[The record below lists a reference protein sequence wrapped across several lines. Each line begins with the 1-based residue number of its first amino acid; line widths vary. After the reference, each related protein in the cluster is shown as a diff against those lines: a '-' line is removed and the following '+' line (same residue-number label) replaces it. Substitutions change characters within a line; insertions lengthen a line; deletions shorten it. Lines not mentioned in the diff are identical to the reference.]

1 MSSCSALANAIQQI
15 ASQAGYFTLKLT
27 CSAELSFEDVF
38 RNFLRR
44 IPGTFYR
51 SEVDNPFAARRT
63 MQSFDE
69 LLPNGSFSGRPSDST
84 IVRLEPE
91 PETPRSVTP

>member
-1 MSSCSALANAIQQI
+1 MPVDNAGGSCQI

-63 MQSFDE
+63 V
-69 LLPNGSFSGRPSDST
+69 SGRSSVS
-84 IVRLEPE
+84 VRTSMLSP
-91 PETPRSVTP
+91 PTPL